1 MTGLRSAVGLAALAT
16 LGVLSVAIA
25 AAGPDIVPAAGRG
38 DDPGWVLG
46 PYGDGLGI
54 DGGAVIWLERAMLAA
69 YAVVLVC
76 ASAISRRLLWGAMV
90 ALVAVF
96 TLAPPLLSLDVFSY
110 VSYARLEA
118 VHGLNPYEYPPAAVP
133 SDPAVPFVAD
143 FRGQVSVYGPLFTLA
158 TLPLGL
164 VGVAS
169 AVWAL
174 KATAAASVLAT
185 ALIASRLAESR
196 GSDPSGAAALV
207 ALNPLVLVH
216 VVGGAH
222 NDALMALAMTAGV
235 GLVIARREAAGGAG
249 LLAAAAVKASA
260 LVVAPFALLGS
271 ERRGRLVAGFAA
283 AGVVVLALGLL
294 VFGSA
299 IDEALRV
306 VGDNQDDPSYAS
318 LPATLSR
325 ELGTDIDLMRGLC
338 LGALA
343 VSVALLLRWCA
354 RGGDWVRAAGWATLG
369 LLLASS
375 YLTPWYVI
383 WALPLVAVSRDRAL
397 AAASVGF
404 TAFLLLHQVPGL
416 GG

>member
-38 DDPGWVLG
+38 DDPGWLLG
-46 PYGDGLGI
+46 LYGDGLGI
-54 DGGAVIWLERAMLAA
+54 DGDAVIWLERAMLAA
-69 YAVVLVC
+69 YAVVMLC
-76 ASAISRRLLWGAMV
+76 AAAISRRVLWGAMV
-90 ALVAVF
+90 ALVGVF
-96 TLAPPLLSLDVFSY
+96 ALAPPLLSLDVFSY

-118 VHGLNPYEYPPAAVP
+118 VHGLNPYEYPPGAVP

-164 VGVAS
+164 VGVAG
-169 AVWAL
+169 AVWSL
-174 KATAAASVLAT
+174 KAIAAASVLVT
-185 ALIASRLAESR
+185 ALIASRVAASR
-196 GSDPSGAAALV
+196 GSDPAGAAALV

-235 GLVIARREAAGGAG
+235 AMVLAGREAFGGAG
-249 LLAAAAVKASA
+249 LLAAAAIKASA

-271 ERRGRLVAGFAA
+271 ERRGPLVAGFAA
-283 AGVVVLALGLL
+283 AGVALIALGL
-294 VFGSA
+294 VFFGSA

-306 VGDNQDDPSYAS
+306 VGDNQENPSYAS

-325 ELGTDIDLMRGLC
+325 ELGAGIDPMRGLC
-338 LGALA
+338 LGAFA

-354 RGGDWVRAAGWATLG
+354 RGGDWVRAAGWAALG

-383 WALPLVAVSRDRAL
+383 WVLPLAAVARDRAL
-397 AAASVGF
+397 ATASVGV

>member
-38 DDPGWVLG
+38 DDPGWLLG
-46 PYGDGLGI
+46 LYGDGLGI
-54 DGGAVIWLERAMLAA
+54 DGDAVIWLERAMVVA
-69 YAVVLVC
+69 YAVVLLC
-76 ASAISRRLLWGAMV
+76 ATAISRRVLWGAMV
-90 ALVAVF
+90 ALVGVF
-96 TLAPPLLSLDVFSY
+96 ALAPPLLSLDVFSY

-118 VHGLNPYEYPPAAVP
+118 VHGLNPYEYPPGAVP

-164 VGVAS
+164 VGVAG
-169 AVWAL
+169 AVWSL
-174 KATAAASVLAT
+174 KAIAAASVLVT
-185 ALIASRLAESR
+185 ALIASRVAASR
-196 GSDPSGAAALV
+196 GSDPAGAAALV

-222 NDALMALAMTAGV
+222 NDALMALAMIAGV
-235 GLVIARREAAGGAG
+235 AMVLAGREAFGGAG
-249 LLAAAAVKASA
+249 LLAGAAVKASA

-271 ERRGRLVAGFAA
+271 ERRGPLVAGFAA
-283 AGVVVLALGLL
+283 AGVAVIVLGL
-294 VFGSA
+294 VFFGSA

-306 VGDNQDDPSYAS
+306 VGDNQENPSYAS

-325 ELGTDIDLMRGLC
+325 ELGAGIDPMRGLC
-338 LGALA
+338 LGAFA

-354 RGGDWVRAAGWATLG
+354 RGGDWVRAAGWAALG

-383 WALPLVAVSRDRAL
+383 WVLPLAAVARDRAL
-397 AAASVGF
+397 ATASVGV

>member
-38 DDPGWVLG
+38 DDPGWLLG
-46 PYGDGLGI
+46 LYGDGLGI
-54 DGGAVIWLERAMLAA
+54 DGDAVIWLERAMLAA
-69 YAVVLVC
+69 YAVVMLC
-76 ASAISRRLLWGAMV
+76 ATAISRRVLWGAMV
-90 ALVAVF
+90 ALVGVF
-96 TLAPPLLSLDVFSY
+96 ALAPPLLSLDVFSY

-118 VHGLNPYEYPPAAVP
+118 VHGLNPYEYPPGAVP

-164 VGVAS
+164 VGVAG
-169 AVWAL
+169 AVWSL
-174 KATAAASVLAT
+174 KAIAAASVLVT
-185 ALIASRLAESR
+185 ALIASRVAASR
-196 GSDPSGAAALV
+196 GSDPAGAAALV

-235 GLVIARREAAGGAG
+235 AMVLAGREAFGGAG
-249 LLAAAAVKASA
+249 LLAAAAIKASA

-271 ERRGRLVAGFAA
+271 ERRGPLVAGFAA
-283 AGVVVLALGLL
+283 AGVAVIALGL
-294 VFGSA
+294 VFFGSA

-306 VGDNQDDPSYAS
+306 VGDNQENPSYAS

-325 ELGTDIDLMRGLC
+325 ELGAGIDPMRGLC
-338 LGALA
+338 LGAFA

-354 RGGDWVRAAGWATLG
+354 RGGDWVRAAGWAALG

-383 WALPLVAVSRDRAL
+383 WVLPLAAVARDRAL
-397 AAASVGF
+397 ATASVGV